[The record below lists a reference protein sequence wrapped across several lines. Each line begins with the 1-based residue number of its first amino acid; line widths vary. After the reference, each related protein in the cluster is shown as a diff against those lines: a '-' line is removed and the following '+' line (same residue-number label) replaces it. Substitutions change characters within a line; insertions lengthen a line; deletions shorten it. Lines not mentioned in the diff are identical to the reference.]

1 MQVKNE
7 NIEFVSP
14 QQEEK
19 EIKFS
24 FKEFLDGSILTK
36 KIVTKQLPFI
46 LFLTLLALIYIGN
59 RYRTERI
66 YRKVTEL
73 HEEVDN
79 LRTEQII
86 TTAKLMNLSRPSSV
100 SQMVSDKNLG
110 LKELTSPPLILKTNK
125 K

>member
-100 SQMVSDKNLG
+100 SQMVSNKNLG